1 MKDEEERGENSSA
14 NHGNEGNALPKA
26 EVFADVCEQ
35 TPLIN
40 GEQ

>member
-14 NHGNEGNALPKA
+14 NHRNEGNVLSKA
-26 EVFADVCEQ
+26 EVFADMCDQ
-35 TPLIN
+35 TPLTN

>member
-1 MKDEEERGENSSA
+1 MKDEEEHGENSRA
-14 NHGNEGNALPKA
+14 NHGNKGNVLSKA

-35 TPLIN
+35 TPLTN

>member
-1 MKDEEERGENSSA
+1 MKDEEESGGNSSA
-14 NHGNEGNALPKA
+14 DHRNEGNALSKA

-35 TPLIN
+35 TPLTN